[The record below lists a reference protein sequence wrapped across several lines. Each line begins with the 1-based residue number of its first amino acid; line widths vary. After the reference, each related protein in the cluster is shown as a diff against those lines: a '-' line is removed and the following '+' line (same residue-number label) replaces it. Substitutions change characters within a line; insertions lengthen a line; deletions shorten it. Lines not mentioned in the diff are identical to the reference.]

1 MPDPG
6 SGNPYRVNVGGYHVC
21 TWHPD
26 VLDAVPAPVTR
37 LPDVAGARRSGR
49 WLYHRGGQGDADHDT
64 DAGEAGSAGEHQN
77 RGAKKEK
84 GRASA
89 HRRVPGKGFACPEQS
104 TERGWVGAL
113 TVVNNFPLFV
123 LRPGARTPIPYP
135 SRPTILWRI
144 SPDLAPVP

>member
-1 MPDPG
+1 SPPPVPPAASDPHPAGAMPDPG
-6 SGNPYRVNVGGYHVC
+6 SGDPHRVNVGGDDVC

-26 VLDAVPAPVTR
+26 ILDTVPAPVTR

-49 WLYHRGGQGDADHDT
+49 GDADHDT

-77 RGAKKEK
+77 RGAQKEK

-104 TERGWVGAL
+104 NERGRVSAL
-113 TVVNNFPLFV
+113 TAVNNFPLFV
-123 LRPGARTPIPYP
+123 FRKRTPMPLP
-135 SRPTILWRI
+135 PRP
-144 SPDLAPVP
+144 A